1 MADYKGKRIQKKKLF
16 KVSKAVVDN
25 FKGTVMVDLY
35 DKDYNR
41 LYIHIHKNGEMMLEV
56 FYLKDRLMG
65 FTSTPTTEIK
75 TIFDVI
81 KEVKNNMGIEIV
93 YTAEKEGRQL

>member
-1 MADYKGKRIQKKKLF
+1 MF
-16 KVSKAVVDN
+16 
-25 FKGTVMVDLY
+25 
-35 DKDYNR
+35 
-41 LYIHIHKNGEMMLEV
+41 EV

-75 TIFDVI
+75 NIFDVI